1 MTSRP
6 KVLIYLL
13 RRDLRLSDNPVY
25 HEIWRI
31 HSSDSSGRFTHLLP
45 LYVFPAQQI
54 DVSGFLRPPSGA
66 DSPLKSPY
74 PEPRSQQG
82 GYRRCGPHRAK
93 FLAESV
99 WDLKE
104 SLDKA
109 GSGLC
114 IRAGRLAE
122 VIKSVLDFF
131 EQDESTSKA
140 KERVQSVAEAPKE
153 NPSPESR
160 QRGEVVGV
168 WMCSEEGTEER
179 SDEKAVQSVVEERG
193 KEFRLFEDE
202 KYLIDE

>member
-1 MTSRP
+1 MTPGP
-6 KVLIYLL
+6 KILIYLL
-13 RRDLRLSDNPVY
+13 RRDLRLSDNPIY
-25 HEIWRI
+25 HEICRQY
-31 HSSDSSGRFTHLLP
+31 SSESSRRFTHLMP
-45 LYVFPAQQI
+45 LYVFPAQQM
-54 DVSGFLRPPSGA
+54 DVSGFLRPSGT
-66 DSPLKSPY
+66 DSPLESPY

-82 GYRRCGPHRAK
+82 GYWRCGPHRAK

-122 VIKSVLDFF
+122 VVQSVLDFF
-131 EQDESTSKA
+131 EQDDSTSEK
-140 KERVQSVAEAPKE
+140 KELGQSADDKSK
-153 NPSPESR
+153 NDDDPESN

-168 WMCSEEGTEER
+168 WMSSEEGTEEK
-179 SDEKAVQSVVEERG
+179 SDEQAVQTVVEERG
-193 KEFRLFEDE
+193 KEFRLFDDE